1 MLSAALR
8 QEVYAARDAILRALD
23 DEQKGYEWVDE
34 LCKQFDF
41 KQQRSPR
48 LDSDPETKQVSDISL
63 LGRTMPRI
71 EGRYRWKPL
80 VEKAAR
86 KLLKAGFELA
96 SETLIE
102 LLAELPKG
110 YIDGNDPKGMTRD
123 IEHVLTTA
131 VQIKQILDE
140 CLGVPIKSD
149 QLVVDSLC
157 KFLRLS
163 PFELVQRAAGVG
175 RFDLL
180 PLFKQCHLRGAYL
193 EIRGGMAELVPGPSA
208 IDEVAESLLADR
220 MSAMG
225 AEVARRW
232 LDFSAGIKAWR
243 DEISE
248 RKTQWEYDHK
258 SELSQAADLRAVFG
272 DELVEQ
278 TERLRMDAGALVRLI
293 ERARVT
299 ADPKPAIDLR
309 DEAAQSPDD
318 PSGDKVGEERDG
330 LNCDFHSLS
339 ELRDFIHKVER
350 ERLLPNHIHK
360 LYQTAERLGA
370 RFELCDIPDH
380 GTVFVARITEGQESF
395 KIMQTWLSNVAN
407 FFYRLEAAIDRAES
421 ASDPWVVVAIA
432 DCSVHKSTIGH
443 HAKNIGKPYIEK
455 SGERGKCRIKKSRL
469 NDYVKP
475 SKLQKYLG
483 E

>member
-8 QEVYAARDAILRALD
+8 KEVYAARDAILRALN

-48 LDSDPETKQVSDISL
+48 LDSDPVKKEVSDISL

-71 EGRYRWKPL
+71 EGRYPWKHL

-102 LLAELPKG
+102 LIDALPKG
-110 YIDGNDPKGMTRD
+110 YIDGNDPDGMTRD

-131 VQIKQILDE
+131 VRIKQILDE
-140 CLGVPIKSD
+140 CLGAPIESD

-157 KFLRLS
+157 WFLSLS
-163 PFELVQRAAGVG
+163 SFELVQRAAGVG

-180 PLFKQCHLRGAYL
+180 PLFKLCHPRGAYL
-193 EIRGGMAELVPGPSA
+193 ENRGGMAELVPGPSA
-208 IDEVAESLLADR
+208 IDEVAESLLAGP

-232 LDFSAGIKAWR
+232 LDLSAGIKAWR
-243 DEISE
+243 DEIDA
-248 RKTQWEYDHK
+248 RKAQWEYDHM

-299 ADPKPAIDLR
+299 ADPKTVEVSPQVPIQTQTVDNPNMDDL
-309 DEAAQSPDD
+309 
-318 PSGDKVGEERDG
+318 
-330 LNCDFHSLS
+330 L
-339 ELRDFIHKVER
+339 
-350 ERLLPNHIHK
+350 
-360 LYQTAERLGA
+360 
-370 RFELCDIPDH
+370 
-380 GTVFVARITEGQESF
+380 
-395 KIMQTWLSNVAN
+395 
-407 FFYRLEAAIDRAES
+407 
-421 ASDPWVVVAIA
+421 SDPLIVVELA
-432 DCSVHKSTIGH
+432 DCRVRSTVYRHSKLSDKGVE
-443 HAKNIGKPYIEK
+443 ATSNK
-455 SGERGKCRIKKSRL
+455 GEYLIRKSRL
-469 NDYVKP
+469 KTYLRPTKFE
-475 SKLQKYLG
+475 KYLG